1 MWHKIA
7 AHISE
12 TTGESFSID
21 NRRSVSG
28 GCINQGYAI
37 NSSTRTYFA
46 KINQASQVA
55 MFETEAL
62 GLQQMAQT
70 QTIRLPQ
77 PICWGTE
84 GNSAYIV
91 LEWLDLRSGGS
102 EIAWAEMGRKL
113 AQMHQYTPPSPPL
126 LRGGEKANS
135 TLLRGEEKADSSL
148 LTGGEK
154 ANSTLLTGGEK
165 ANSTL
170 LRGCF
175 GWDRNNAIGS
185 TAQINNWTA
194 DWAEFWTEHR
204 IGYQL
209 QLAKRRG
216 GNFSQGET
224 LLAAI
229 PKLLE
234 GYKPQP
240 SLVHGDLWG
249 GNASVTAAGEP
260 VIFDPAAYWGDRE
273 VDIAM
278 TELFGGFSPAFY
290 RGYNEVWLLDSGYE
304 KRKMLYNLY
313 HILNHFNLFGGSY
326 ESQANQ
332 MIDRI
337 LG

>member
-1 MWHKIA
+1 MWDKIA

-12 TTGESFSID
+12 ATGQTFSID

-37 NSSTRTYFA
+37 SSSKRTYFA

-55 MFETEAL
+55 MFEAETL
-62 GLQQMAQT
+62 GLQQMAET
-70 QTIRLPQ
+70 QTIRVPQ

-91 LEWLDLRSGGS
+91 LEWLDLRGGGG
-102 EIAWAEMGRKL
+102 EIAWLEMGRKL
-113 AQMHQYTPPSPPL
+113 AQMHKYIPPHPPGL
-126 LRGGEKANS
+126 KGGEEGDFAVV
-135 TLLRGEEKADSSL
+135 
-148 LTGGEK
+148 GG
-154 ANSTLLTGGEK
+154 
-165 ANSTL
+165 
-170 LRGCF
+170 RF
-175 GWDRNNAIGS
+175 GWDVDNTIGS
-185 TAQINNWTA
+185 TPQINQWTA
-194 DWAEFWTEHR
+194 DWAEFWAEHR

-209 QLAKRRG
+209 KLANRRG
-216 GNFSQGET
+216 GNFSRGES

-249 GNASVTAAGEP
+249 GNASVTATGEP
-260 VIFDPAAYWGDRE
+260 IIFDPAAYWGDRE
-273 VDIAM
+273 VDVAM
-278 TELFGGFSPAFY
+278 TELFGGFSAAFY

-304 KRKMLYNLY
+304 KRKTLYNLY
-313 HILNHFNLFGGSY
+313 HVLNHFNLFGGGY

-332 MIDRI
+332 MINKI

>member
-1 MWHKIA
+1 MLIYLSSLFKSIKQLDAMWDKIS

-12 TTGESFSID
+12 VTRDKFAID

-28 GCINQGYAI
+28 GCINQGYYI
-37 NSSTRTYFA
+37 SSSSRTYFA

-55 MFETEAL
+55 MFEAEAL
-62 GLQQMAQT
+62 GLQQMGET
-70 QTIRLPQ
+70 QTIRVPE

-91 LEWLDLRSGGS
+91 LEWLDLGGHGGDR
-102 EIAWAEMGRKL
+102 AWEEMGRKL
-113 AQMHQYTPPSPPL
+113 AEMHKFTPPSPGRARGHSPYNG
-126 LRGGEKANS
+126 GGEEANS
-135 TLLRGEEKADSSL
+135 A
-148 LTGGEK
+148 
-154 ANSTLLTGGEK
+154 
-165 ANSTL
+165 L

-175 GWDRNNAIGS
+175 GWDRNNTIGS
-185 TAQINNWTA
+185 TVQINNWTA
-194 DWAEFWTEHR
+194 NWAEFWAEHR

-209 QLAKRRG
+209 KLGRRRG
-216 GNFSQGET
+216 GNFSRGES

-234 GYKPQP
+234 DYKPQP

-278 TELFGGFSPAFY
+278 TELFGGFPAAFY

-304 KRKMLYNLY
+304 RRKILYNLY
-313 HILNHFNLFGGSY
+313 HVLNHFNLFGGSY

-332 MIDRI
+332 MINRI

>member
-1 MWHKIA
+1 MWDKIA

-12 TTGESFSID
+12 ATGDTFSID

-37 NSSTRTYFA
+37 SSSARTYFA

-55 MFETEAL
+55 MFEAEAL
-62 GLQQMAQT
+62 GLQQMGET
-70 QTIRLPQ
+70 QTIRIPQ

-91 LEWLDLRSGGS
+91 LEWLDLRGGGG

-113 AQMHQYTPPSPPL
+113 AAMHKYTPPSPPL
-126 LRGGEKANS
+126 LRGGEEVDYA
-135 TLLRGEEKADSSL
+135 LLRG
-148 LTGGEK
+148 
-154 ANSTLLTGGEK
+154 
-165 ANSTL
+165 
-170 LRGCF
+170 RF
-175 GWDRNNAIGS
+175 GWSVNNTIGS
-185 TAQINNWTA
+185 TPQINNWTA
-194 DWAEFWTEHR
+194 DWAKFWAEHR

-209 QLAKRRG
+209 KLGRRRG
-216 GNFSQGET
+216 GNFSRGES

-234 GYKPQP
+234 DYKPQS

-273 VDIAM
+273 VDMAM
-278 TELFGGFSPAFY
+278 TELFGGFPAAFY

-304 KRKMLYNLY
+304 RRKILYNLY

-332 MIDRI
+332 MINRI